1 MDETGIKRKIESVAF
16 MYEAIEDYLRAIDAH
31 VLSWE
36 WGNESSRG
44 RLEELAHDYPQT
56 IFNRVLNYVEEEGF
70 TRSKVIL
77 GYCYENGFGT
87 ARDMEKAVQCYAESM
102 EYCND
107 PKLAAFLGICYYKG
121 IYVEKDDHKAFALF
135 QQASVKP
142 KYAWLLAICYYE
154 GIGCETDYQK
164 SFELLQKVN
173 EKNMEAVFILGECYF
188 YGRGTEVNYEKAYSC
203 FKRALALY
211 GMNQH
216 HRMQLFEFRR
226 AQALDYLTKCQ
237 LALQNVA

>member
-1 MDETGIKRKIESVAF
+1 MISAV
-16 MYEAIEDYLRAIDAH
+16 
-31 VLSWE
+31 
-36 WGNESSRG
+36 
-44 RLEELAHDYPQT
+44 
-56 IFNRVLNYVEEEGF
+56 
-70 TRSKVIL
+70 
-77 GYCYENGFGT
+77 
-87 ARDMEKAVQCYAESM
+87 RD
-102 EYCND
+102 
-107 PKLAAFLGICYYKG
+107 
-121 IYVEKDDHKAFALF
+121 KAFALL

-164 SFELLQKVN
+164 SFELLQKKVN

-188 YGRGTEVNYEKAYSC
+188 YGRGTEVNYEKANSC